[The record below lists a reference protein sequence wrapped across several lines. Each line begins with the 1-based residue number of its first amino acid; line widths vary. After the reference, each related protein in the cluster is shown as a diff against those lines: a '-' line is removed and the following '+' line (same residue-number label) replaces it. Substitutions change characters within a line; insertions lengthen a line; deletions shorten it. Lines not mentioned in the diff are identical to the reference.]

1 MITIFRILLAGIVI
15 YYLWEAMLVSYLST
29 KVISLPFN
37 NIRELVEN
45 TDFRIAI
52 IPGTSFE
59 DAFKYST
66 DPIWQKAYEDRIQPY
81 LDEYMEGYL
90 KMIDLPLKDSSMAL
104 YDNFFSS
111 RLVS

>member
-1 MITIFRILLAGIVI
+1 MAGIVI

-29 KVISLPFN
+29 RVIVLPFN

-66 DPIWQKAYEDRIQPY
+66 DPIWQKAYKERIKPY
-81 LDEYMEGYL
+81 LDEYMESYL
-90 KMIDLPLKDSSMAL
+90 QMVDLPLKDSSLAL
-104 YDNFFSS
+104 YDNFYSS
-111 RLVS
+111 RSVISILS